1 MVCIFARQALI
12 KLYLRKS
19 IIFRTAV
26 IPTTWR
32 HLGGMATSLFRPLT
46 RVAAL
51 ATKSVAAPQRYVSS
65 SLPMSSVWD
74 GVFVDAIKRSN
85 PSGMAAGKNKE
96 GPHLRIF

>member
-1 MVCIFARQALI
+1 
-12 KLYLRKS
+12 
-19 IIFRTAV
+19 
-26 IPTTWR
+26 
-32 HLGGMATSLFRPLT
+32 MATSLFLRPLT

-96 GPHLRIF
+96 WPHLRIF